1 MREDY
6 VPNEKY
12 RNMFGVERNGYGM
25 ERVDLYLAQLEV
37 AFKKIREDNRNL
49 KRELSEGGGAA
60 YGGAGDGGAN
70 GYGVQGGLGQQPS
83 YEGLAEQQEM
93 LQRLRTQLAEQ
104 QELNAQL
111 HAQLAEQNDVRSRLQ
126 SQTESL
132 MGQITALRGEA
143 DDLRQRLRMQPPAPA
158 YMEPPSDEQQHLIG
172 RVLVEARATAE
183 ETVRAAR
190 QEADAILRKSR
201 QRADELRA
209 EQERIYTQ
217 LQGVAYALR
226 SVLRDGPDHPD
237 ITRGE
242 EFAVS

>member
-37 AFKKIREDNRNL
+37 AFKKIREDNRTL
-49 KRELSEGGGAA
+49 KRDLAESA
-60 YGGAGDGGAN
+60 
-70 GYGVQGGLGQQPS
+70 VPQGGLAPPPQA
-83 YEGLAEQQEM
+83 YEGLADQQEL
-93 LQRLRTQLAEQ
+93 LQRLRAQLAEQ

-111 HAQLAEQNDVRSRLQ
+111 HAQLAEQSDIRSRLQ
-126 SQTESL
+126 NQTESL
-132 MGQITALRGEA
+132 MGQINALRNEA

-158 YMEPPSDEQQHLIG
+158 FIEPPEDEKQQLIG

-190 QEADAILRKSR
+190 QESDAILRRSK
-201 QRADELRA
+201 QRTEELRA
-209 EQERIYTQ
+209 EQERIYSQ

-226 SVLRDGPDHPD
+226 SVLRDGPDPD
-237 ITRGE
+237 RGE

>member
-37 AFKKIREDNRNL
+37 AFKKIREDNRGL
-49 KRELSEGGGAA
+49 KRELAE
-60 YGGAGDGGAN
+60 AGTAEAVMTPPPPQYAEN
-70 GYGVQGGLGQQPS
+70 T
-83 YEGLAEQQEM
+83 AEQAEM
-93 LQRLRTQLAEQ
+93 FQRLRTQLAEQ
-104 QELNAQL
+104 QGLNAQL
-111 HAQLAEQNDVRSRLQ
+111 HAQLAEQNDLRNRLQ

-143 DDLRQRLRMQPPAPA
+143 DELRQRLRVQPAAPA
-158 YMEPPSDEQQHLIG
+158 YVEDPYEEDEKQQLIG

-201 QRADELRA
+201 QRTEELRA
-209 EQERIYTQ
+209 EQERVFTQ

-226 SVLRDGPDHPD
+226 NVLREGPDAD
-237 ITRGE
+237 INRGD

>member
-37 AFKKIREDNRNL
+37 AFKKIREDNRGL
-49 KRELSEGGGAA
+49 KRELAEGGAA
-60 YGGAGDGGAN
+60 
-70 GYGVQGGLGQQPS
+70 QGGLIAPPQPE
-83 YEGLAEQQEM
+83 YAPQPGEHTAEQQE
-93 LQRLRTQLAEQ
+93 LFQRLRAQLAEQ
-104 QELNAQL
+104 QGLSAQL
-111 HAQLAEQNDVRSRLQ
+111 HAQLAEESDLRQRLQ

-143 DDLRQRLRMQPPAPA
+143 DELRQHLRVQPGAAPVAPA
-158 YMEPPSDEQQHLIG
+158 YAEAPYDDEEKQQLIG
-172 RVLVEARATAE
+172 RVLVEARSTAE
-183 ETVRAAR
+183 ETIRAAR
-190 QEADAILRKSR
+190 QEADVILRKAR
-201 QRADELRA
+201 QRTEELRA
-209 EQERIYTQ
+209 EQERVYTQ

-226 SVLRDGPDHPD
+226 NVLREGSDSE
-237 ITRGE
+237 INRGE

>member
-49 KRELSEGGGAA
+49 KRDLSEGGGA
-60 YGGAGDGGAN
+60 
-70 GYGVQGGLGQQPS
+70 QGGLGQQPS
-83 YEGLAEQQEM
+83 YEGMAEQQEM

-104 QELNAQL
+104 QELNGQL
-111 HAQLAEQNDVRSRLQ
+111 HAQLAEQNDARSRLQ
-126 SQTESL
+126 SQAESL
-132 MGQITALRGEA
+132 MGQIAALRGEA
-143 DDLRQRLRMQPPAPA
+143 DDLRQRLRMQPPPPA
-158 YMEPPSDEQQHLIG
+158 YVDPTDEQQQLIG

-201 QRADELRA
+201 QRNDELRA
-209 EQERIYTQ
+209 EQDRIYTQ
-217 LQGVAYALR
+217 LQGVQYALR

>member
-1 MREDY
+1 M
-6 VPNEKY
+6 PNEKY

-37 AFKKIREDNRNL
+37 AFKKIREDNRTL
-49 KRELSEGGGAA
+49 KRDLAESA
-60 YGGAGDGGAN
+60 
-70 GYGVQGGLGQQPS
+70 VPQGGLAPPPQA
-83 YEGLAEQQEM
+83 YEGLADQQEL
-93 LQRLRTQLAEQ
+93 LQRLRAQLAEQ

-111 HAQLAEQNDVRSRLQ
+111 HAQLAEQSDIRSRLQ
-126 SQTESL
+126 NQTESL
-132 MGQITALRGEA
+132 MGQINALRNEA

-158 YMEPPSDEQQHLIG
+158 FIEPPEDEKQQLIG

-190 QEADAILRKSR
+190 QESDAILRRSK
-201 QRADELRA
+201 QRTEELRA
-209 EQERIYTQ
+209 EQERIYSQ

-226 SVLRDGPDHPD
+226 SVLRDGPDPD
-237 ITRGE
+237 RGE